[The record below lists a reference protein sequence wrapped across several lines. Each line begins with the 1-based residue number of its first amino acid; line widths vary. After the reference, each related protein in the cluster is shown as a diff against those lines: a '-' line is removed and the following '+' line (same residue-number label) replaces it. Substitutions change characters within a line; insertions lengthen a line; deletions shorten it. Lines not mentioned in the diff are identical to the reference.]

1 MKMKTT
7 IITGQYVN
15 IVVNDYI
22 DIFIILPE
30 WADELTVEDVEDI
43 STRATEVLNEF
54 FKKVGNFYLRSQLR
68 EVLQEEFEDDE
79 YQVLI
84 QVL

>member
-1 MKMKTT
+1 MKTT

-15 IVVNDYI
+15 IVVNDHT

-30 WADELTVEDVEDI
+30 WSDELTVEDVEDI

-84 QVL
+84 QIL

>member
-1 MKMKTT
+1 MKTT

-15 IVVNDYI
+15 IVVNDYT

-30 WADELTVEDVEDI
+30 WADNLTVEDVEDI
-43 STRATEVLNEF
+43 STRATEVLKKF
-54 FKKVGNFYLRSQLR
+54 FKDVGNFYLRSQLR

-84 QVL
+84 QVI

>member
-1 MKMKTT
+1 MKTT

-15 IVVNDYI
+15 IVVNDYT

-43 STRATEVLNEF
+43 STRSTEVLNEF

>member
-1 MKMKTT
+1 MKTT

-15 IVVNDYI
+15 IVVNDYT

-30 WADELTVEDVEDI
+30 WSDELTIEDVEDI

-54 FKKVGNFYLRSQLR
+54 FKKVGNFYLRNQLR
-68 EVLQEEFEDDE
+68 EVLQEEFKDDE
-79 YQVLI
+79 YQILI

>member
-1 MKMKTT
+1 MKTT

-15 IVVNDYI
+15 IVVNDYT

-30 WADELTVEDVEDI
+30 WADKLTVEDVDDI
-43 STRATEVLNEF
+43 SSRATEALKEF
-54 FKKVGNFYLRSQLR
+54 FKKVGNFYLRNQLR

-79 YQVLI
+79 YQILI